1 MYRIENISDQI
12 KQYAQDVAEA
22 VLDISE
28 QYDFD
33 APEAVEIVKIAAMAM
48 QADVLHH
55 IEDAIREH
63 STQIG
68 YVSDALA
75 LNAIGDAISAFPTID

>member
-1 MYRIENISDQI
+1 MDRIENISDQI
-12 KQYAQDVAEA
+12 KQYAQEVAEA
-22 VLDISE
+22 VLDITE

-55 IEDAIREH
+55 MEDAIREH

-68 YVSDALA
+68 YTSDDI
-75 LNAIGDAISAFPTID
+75 NAIADAISLLQTHD

>member
-1 MYRIENISDQI
+1 MDRIENISDQL
-12 KQYAQDVAEA
+12 KPYAQEVAEA

-28 QYDFD
+28 QYDFE

-55 IEDAIREH
+55 MEDAIREH
-63 STQIG
+63 IDQTG
-68 YVSDALA
+68 YISDDR
-75 LNAIGDAISAFPTID
+75 IAISDDEIILLTND